1 MKMHWLQ
8 DRVTFFAIVINKN
21 DDSCVDYVEVG
32 RHAFNGEAELQDLV
46 RRHPGLAY
54 VVQTRRL
61 EIPRSH

>member
-8 DRVTFFAIVINKN
+8 DRVTFFAVVINKN
-21 DDSCVDYVEVG
+21 NDSCKDYIKIG
-32 RHAFNGEAELQDLV
+32 RHAFNDEAELQDLV